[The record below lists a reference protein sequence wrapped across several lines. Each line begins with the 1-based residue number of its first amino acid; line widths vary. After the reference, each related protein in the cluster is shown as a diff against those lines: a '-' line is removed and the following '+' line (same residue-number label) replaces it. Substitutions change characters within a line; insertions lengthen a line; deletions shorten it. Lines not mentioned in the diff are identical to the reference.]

1 MLAPDFRHTPMQS
14 LVKLYSAA
22 ACRAATAHR
31 ALGQSLA
38 WLCALMVLLTAGIV
52 IVRAVSGINSI
63 AAQELVTYFHA
74 TLIMLA
80 CTYTLAEQDHVR
92 VDIFYRQFS
101 PRAKAWVDLAGNLLF
116 LLPLGITI
124 CAISWDFVLTS
135 WALKEGSADAGGLPA
150 VYWLKTLLLLNGA
163 MLALYALSDSLQQL
177 AMLTPNSTT
186 TGEA

>member
-1 MLAPDFRHTPMQS
+1 MQS
-14 LVKLYSAA
+14 LVKLYSATASYA
-22 ACRAATAHR
+22 ASAHR
-31 ALGQSLA
+31 TLGQSLA

-52 IVRAVSGINSI
+52 IVRALSGVNSI

-80 CTYTLAEQDHVR
+80 CTYPLTEHGHVR
-92 VDIFYRQFS
+92 VDIFYRRFS
-101 PRAKAWVDLAGNLLF
+101 ARAKAWVDLAGNLLF

-124 CAISWDFVLTS
+124 CAISWDFVMAS
-135 WALKEGSADAGGLPA
+135 WALKEGSADAGGLAA

-177 AMLTPNSTT
+177 ATLTPHTAAS
-186 TGEA
+186 GES